1 MGRCSSEMGLRP
13 ALNFGSCFHYLS
25 QKGLLLGWVDSRT
38 DMDVVMKI
46 KFSVVFNLSRRR
58 IPGLQ
63 HAFPVQRCHE
73 NSCHYRGF
81 FKTWTWV
88 TAERRPLSFFTWQLI
103 SAVLWKVG
111 PDVVERATSSVAM
124 HQGSF
129 GRVPTVCER
138 VPRSAGHS
146 I

>member
-81 FKTWTWV
+81 FLNMDLSYCR
-88 TAERRPLSFFTWQLI
+88 AEAIIVLYVAINICCTVESGTRRGR
-103 SAVLWKVG
+103 AG
-111 PDVVERATSSVAM
+111 DVIGRYASGQFLA
-124 HQGSF
+124 GSY
-129 GRVPTVCER
+129 
-138 VPRSAGHS
+138 SM
-146 I
+146 